1 MVISLVKY
9 LDAHGC
15 LHMQYNDSAKDWMI
29 EVRIPAGKTDFSF
42 PKRPHRLLDSSSFLH
57 KRFRGMS
64 PGVKNLGLEA
74 GNSLQSCAEVKE
86 FTVIL
91 NHRLSKNYP
100 ED

>member
-1 MVISLVKY
+1 
-9 LDAHGC
+9 
-15 LHMQYNDSAKDWMI
+15 MI
-29 EVRIPAGKTDFSF
+29 EVRIPAGETDFSL
-42 PKRPHRLLDSSSFLH
+42 PKRPHWLLEPPSFLH

-64 PGVKNLGLEA
+64 LGVKQLGLET